1 MDISVYF
8 SPGGIRI
15 AMGSFSKG
23 TIVLKRLITV
33 PTERDAIIGGVITN
47 DRALKKALAET
58 WKHNMLPKKNIRL
71 IVDGGAVL
79 LKPMTV
85 PLTNEKNLL
94 SIIRGEFS
102 DVENADDLLIDYAI
116 DEPVL
121 AEGGASVFAYAAGR
135 EFIGSYI
142 ELFSE
147 LKCKLRSINTAQNCC
162 ISFMK
167 LTGAADGRTCMLA
180 CADGN
185 VLLLLLFVNG
195 RYSFSNRVRLFS
207 ESGTREYAEE
217 ICGAVSSMIQFNK
230 AQRNGTEL
238 RDIYFCGLCDDHDE
252 VFYAAETAFEGL
264 KISDLPIPAGCVTG
278 KGNGLIAGDTGSMTD
293 YIYCLGNLISL

>member
-71 IVDGGAVL
+71 TVDGGAVL

-85 PLTNEKNLL
+85 PVTSEKNLL

-102 DVENADDLLIDYAI
+102 DVENADELLIDYAL
-116 DEPVL
+116 DEPAL

-135 EFIGSYI
+135 EFIGSYVD
-142 ELFSE
+142 LFSE
-147 LKCKLRSINTAQNCC
+147 IKGRIKSINTAQNCC
-162 ISFMK
+162 ISYMK
-167 LTGAADGRTCMLA
+167 FTKAAEGKNCILA

-185 VLLLLLFVNG
+185 VLMLLLFVNG

-217 ICGAVSSMIQFNK
+217 ICGAVSSMIQFHK
-230 AQRNGTEL
+230 AQRYGTEL
-238 RDIYFCGLCDDHDE
+238 RDIFFCGLGDDHAE
-252 VFYAAETAFEGL
+252 VFHAAEAAFEGL
-264 KISDLPIPAGCVTG
+264 KISDLPIPAGCITG
-278 KGNGLIAGDTGSMTD
+278 KGNGFIAEDAESMSD

>member
-8 SPGGIRI
+8 SPKGIRI
-15 AMGSFSKG
+15 AAGSFSKG

-33 PTERDAIIGGVITN
+33 PTDRDSIIGGVITN
-47 DRALKKALAET
+47 DRALKTALADA

-85 PLTNEKNLL
+85 PLTSEKNLQ

-102 DVENADDLLIDYAI
+102 DVENADDLLIDYAV
-116 DEPVL
+116 DEPAL
-121 AEGGASVFAYAAGR
+121 KDGGASVFAYAAGR

-142 ELFSE
+142 DLFSE
-147 LKCKLRSINTAQNCC
+147 LKCRIKSVNTAQNSC

-167 LTGAADGRTCMLA
+167 LTEAAEGKTCILA

-185 VLLLLLFVNG
+185 VLLMLLFVNG
-195 RYSFSNRVRLFS
+195 KYSFSNRVRLFS
-207 ESGTREYAEE
+207 ESGTCEYAEE
-217 ICGAVSSMIQFNK
+217 ICGAVSSMIQFHK
-230 AQRNGTEL
+230 AQRYGTEL
-238 RDIYFCGLCDDHDE
+238 RDIYFCGLGDDHAE
-252 VFYAAETAFEGL
+252 VFHTAETAFEGM
-264 KISDLPIPAGCVTG
+264 KISDLPIPAGCITG
-278 KGNGLIAGDTGSMTD
+278 RGNGIIAADTESMSD
-293 YIYCLGNLISL
+293 YIYCLGALISI

>member
-47 DRALKKALAET
+47 DRALKKALADT

-71 IVDGGAVL
+71 TVDGGAVL

-85 PLTNEKNLL
+85 PITGEKNLE

-102 DVENADDLLIDYAI
+102 DVENADDLLIDYAV
-116 DEPVL
+116 DEPAL
-121 AEGGASVFAYAAGR
+121 KDGGASVFAFAAGR
-135 EFIGSYI
+135 EFIGSYVD
-142 ELFSE
+142 LFSE
-147 LKCKLRSINTAQNCC
+147 IKCGIKSINTAQNCC
-162 ISFMK
+162 ISYMK
-167 LTGAADGRTCMLA
+167 FTGAADGRTCILA
-180 CADGN
+180 SADGN

-195 RYSFSNRVRLFS
+195 KYSFSSRVRLFS

-217 ICGAVSSMIQFNK
+217 ICAAVSSMIQFHK
-230 AQRNGTEL
+230 AQRYGTEL
-238 RDIYFCGLCDDHDE
+238 RDIFFCGLGEDHAE
-252 VFYAAETAFEGL
+252 VFHAAESAFESL
-264 KISDLPIPAGCVTG
+264 KISDLPIPVGCITRR
-278 KGNGLIAGDTGSMTD
+278 GNGISAEDAESMSD